1 MESAFPT
8 PAPSHAT
15 VDIRAAAAARG
26 QATAPHVA
34 APPSSARAHAA
45 PRRTNAERP
54 TPAAAADEETA
65 AANQDNDEAHDPD
78 GAETDAEM
86 GTAAAASSD
95 EDVEAV
101 TDPKGILGPT
111 GERYNAGLLRRVG
124 SPTRADPDWAER
136 PPPDGIE
143 RVAGAIIL
151 CKRRRAGDANHE
163 TPPLA
168 GEQDADDD
176 LTLAQ
181 ALLEMEGMLEEYED
195 GITRPEQLCGQR
207 RFYKRQQRAHGRSHS
222 YGDPFVSQSAARDF
236 EISDGSESDD
246 HLDDEGVQYA
256 SHPSQSR
263 KNADASTAFFKSY
276 PQPPST
282 PRQPHPHSPP
292 SPTYRAA
299 RAPHHAPQ
307 PPPPPGAMEAA
318 IPPPPPPPR
327 PTPPASMAHTQ
338 QPPPFAPP
346 PSIPTWQF
354 PPPPPPPPPPSWTP
368 YAPPPPF
375 RMQEAPVQQTPVTM
389 DTSMAPTGPERP
401 PELSAPDTRKCTAQD
416 GTWRRNLERLH
427 SLGEATRNILH
438 LPLQTSS
445 GTPSSQAAHCT
456 LRPSWPATCNA
467 ALAPTRRRP
476 HHCPRAHEATQAR
489 MHHQP

>member
-1 MESAFPT
+1 M
-8 PAPSHAT
+8 
-15 VDIRAAAAARG
+15 
-26 QATAPHVA
+26 
-34 APPSSARAHAA
+34 
-45 PRRTNAERP
+45 
-54 TPAAAADEETA
+54 
-65 AANQDNDEAHDPD
+65 
-78 GAETDAEM
+78 
-86 GTAAAASSD
+86 
-95 EDVEAV
+95 
-101 TDPKGILGPT
+101 
-111 GERYNAGLLRRVG
+111 
-124 SPTRADPDWAER
+124 
-136 PPPDGIE
+136 
-143 RVAGAIIL
+143 

-318 IPPPPPPPR
+318 MPPPPPPPR

-416 GTWRRNLERLH
+416 GT
-427 SLGEATRNILH
+427 
-438 LPLQTSS
+438 
-445 GTPSSQAAHCT
+445 
-456 LRPSWPATCNA
+456 
-467 ALAPTRRRP
+467 
-476 HHCPRAHEATQAR
+476 
-489 MHHQP
+489 